1 MKLSEMKA
9 RIAAFGL
16 AMLMAV
22 SPLGSAAKVSAAETP
37 KIPVG
42 ADAKADLTISGVDAL
57 DIKKS
62 VTDDTFRPEICME
75 GIRYDANKEDI
86 TLVSIKGEDRGKQER
101 TLRNIWSCQ
110 RMGEKLYDRP
120 EDHPDRDGRGIPD
133 RRQRRTE
140 AEEGYGSRR

>member
-75 GIRYDANKEDI
+75 GIRYDASKEEI
-86 TLVSIKGEDRGKQER
+86 TLVSIKGEDGSDYQPGKAGTYLAEY
-101 TLRNIWSCQ
+101 
-110 RMGEKLYDRP
+110 MVVPKDGGEV
-120 EDHPDRDGRGIPD
+120 I
-133 RRQRRTE
+133 
-140 AEEGYGSRR
+140 